1 MIDEAGTAAGSR
13 HDGATPPA
21 AVVAGV
27 RLTMLVDNVPAPAG
41 RATRALHAQWGL
53 SCWIEAPP
61 ARVLLDCGASDAFLR
76 NAGVLGVDAAAA
88 DAFVLS
94 HGHYDHGGGLAALMT
109 AAPQA
114 RLVLHPAA
122 PAPRYSLARTGKVEP
137 IGLPER
143 SLMAL
148 RAAPARSIWSVGPV
162 VAAPGVWATGPV
174 PRRHPLEAAEPSF
187 YLDPAC
193 TVHDEVV
200 DDQSVWIETPRGLIV
215 ISGCAHAG
223 IVNTV
228 DHVRRVVAERI
239 GAAIGRPAHG
249 RPARRDA
256 PGHDAGPPAPGP
268 AMPRDADGL
277 PHVRA
282 VLGGF
287 HLLHARK
294 DRLEATAD
302 YLESLG
308 LELCAPCHCT
318 GKRATDLLRERL
330 PAAFSEVT
338 TGAVFRLD

>member
-1 MIDEAGTAAGSR
+1 
-13 HDGATPPA
+13 
-21 AVVAGV
+21 V
-27 RLTMLVDNVPAPAG
+27 
-41 RATRALHAQWGL
+41 
-53 SCWIEAPP
+53 
-61 ARVLLDCGASDAFLR
+61 
-76 NAGVLGVDAAAA
+76 
-88 DAFVLS
+88 
-94 HGHYDHGGGLAALMT
+94 T

-122 PAPRYSLARTGKVEP
+122 PAPRYSLARTGKVES

-143 SLMAL
+143 SLAAL
-148 RAAPARSIWSVGPV
+148 QAAAPRSIWSVGPV
-162 VAAPGVWATGPV
+162 AVAPDVWATGPV

-200 DDQSVWIETPRGLIV
+200 DDQSLWIETPRGLVV

-228 DHVRRVVAERI
+228 DHVRRVVAERM
-239 GAAIGRPAHG
+239 AAAADRPS
-249 RPARRDA
+249 RRDA
-256 PGHDAGPPAPGP
+256 AGQDAGHDAGPPPAPEP
-268 AMPRDADGL
+268 AMPCDADGL

-287 HLLHARK
+287 HLLHSRK

-302 YLESLG
+302 YLGGLG

-318 GKRATDLLRERL
+318 GRRATDLLRERL
-330 PAAFSEVT
+330 PAVFSVVA
-338 TGAVFRLD
+338 TGAVFRLG

>member
-1 MIDEAGTAAGSR
+1 
-13 HDGATPPA
+13 
-21 AVVAGV
+21 
-27 RLTMLVDNVPAPAG
+27 MLVDNVPAPPG
-41 RATRALHAQWGL
+41 RAAGSLHAQWGL
-53 SCWIEAPP
+53 SCWIEAPR
-61 ARVLLDCGASDAFLR
+61 ARVLLDCGATDAFLR
-76 NAGVLGVDAAAA
+76 NAGVLGVEPAAA

-94 HGHYDHGGGLAALMT
+94 HGHYDHGGGLAAFVT

-122 PAPRYSLARTGKVEP
+122 PAPRYSLARTGRVEP

-143 SLMAL
+143 SLAAL
-148 RAAPARSIWSVGPV
+148 RAAPARSIWAVGPV
-162 VAAPGVWATGPV
+162 AAAPGVWATGPV
-174 PRRHPLEAAEPSF
+174 PRRHPLEVAEPSF

-200 DDQSVWIETPRGLIV
+200 DDQSVWIETPRGLVV
-215 ISGCAHAG
+215 ISGCAHSG

-228 DHVRRVVAERI
+228 DHVRRVVAARM
-239 GAAIGRPAHG
+239 AAATGRPAL
-249 RPARRDA
+249 RDA
-256 PGHDAGPPAPGP
+256 AGPDAGPPAPKP
-268 AMPRDADGL
+268 LMPHDADGL

-302 YLESLG
+302 YLGGLG

-330 PAAFSEVT
+330 PAAFSDVS
-338 TGAVFRLD
+338 TGAVFHID

>member
-1 MIDEAGTAAGSR
+1 MVDEAGTASGPR
-13 HDGATPPA
+13 HDGATAPG

-41 RATRALHAQWGL
+41 GVTGALHAQWGL

-61 ARVLLDCGASDAFLR
+61 ARVLLDCGATDAFLR

-94 HGHYDHGGGLAALMT
+94 HGHYDHGGGLPALMA

-122 PAPRYSLARTGKVEP
+122 LAPRYSLARTGKVEP

-162 VAAPGVWATGPV
+162 AAAAGVWATGPV
-174 PRRHPLEAAEPSF
+174 PRRHPLEAPEPTF

-239 GAAIGRPAHG
+239 GAATGLPV
-249 RPARRDA
+249 RRDA
-256 PGHDAGPPAPGP
+256 AGHDAGPPAPGP
-268 AMPRDADGL
+268 AMPCDADGL

-302 YLESLG
+302 YLGGLG

-330 PAAFSEVT
+330 PAAFSDVG